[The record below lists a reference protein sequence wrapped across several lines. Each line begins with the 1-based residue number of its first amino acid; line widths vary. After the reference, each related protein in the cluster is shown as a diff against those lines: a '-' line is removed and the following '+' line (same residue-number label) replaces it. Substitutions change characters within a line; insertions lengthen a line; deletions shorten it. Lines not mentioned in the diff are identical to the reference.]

1 MGQLLLNC
9 CEDED
14 ETTCLGLKED
24 WPMTLLD
31 SDNSTNPNYCYIR
44 PNICTLCAAVA
55 SGLSGCSGA
64 PCQCCTLRRGC
75 LQPITCILQVLVTS
89 RRLVKASSLGRG

>member
-1 MGQLLLNC
+1 MPAAAHPSLPLPARRQTSPPSVQERQLAAAEAEAMGQLLLNC

-14 ETTCLGLKED
+14 ETTCLGLKEG

-44 PNICTLCAAVA
+44 PNICTL
-55 SGLSGCSGA
+55 
-64 PCQCCTLRRGC
+64 
-75 LQPITCILQVLVTS
+75 
-89 RRLVKASSLGRG
+89 